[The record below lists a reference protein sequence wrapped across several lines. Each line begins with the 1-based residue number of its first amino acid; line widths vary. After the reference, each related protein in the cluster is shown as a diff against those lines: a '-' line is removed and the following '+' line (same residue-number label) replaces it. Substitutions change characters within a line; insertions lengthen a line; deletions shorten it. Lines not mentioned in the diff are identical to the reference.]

1 MPSDDV
7 ADLLRGLGVRV
18 SREAILALVAH
29 ATTSRLSPVQTLEE
43 LCAVARRERDQ
54 RNLAARA
61 KAATIGSFKPLER
74 FDWNHPRTIQRD
86 LVDELCSLDFIAKG
100 HNVLLRGPSGVG
112 KTMLAQ
118 NLAMLALQRGHTV
131 RFTTLSAALADLLK
145 QESLPALERRLRKY
159 TTPSLLILDE
169 IGYLPCSRQ
178 SADLLYN
185 IISRRHEA
193 RSLVLTTNLPFK
205 QWSTVFPGAA
215 CVSALI
221 DRFVQ
226 HCHIV
231 DIDADSWRQKEA
243 LSMSEPRPNAP
254 QLPPEPPPST
264 PTTTPTKKKR

>member
-1 MPSDDV
+1 MPNDDLV
-7 ADLLRGLGVRV
+7 DLLRAIGVRV
-18 SREAILALVAH
+18 SREALLALIAH

-43 LCAVARRERDQ
+43 LSGVARRERDQ
-54 RNLAARA
+54 RNLAART
-61 KAATIGSFKPLER
+61 KAATIGSFKPIDR
-74 FDWNHPRTIQRD
+74 FDWNHPRAIPRD
-86 LVDELCSLDFIAKG
+86 LVEQLCSLDFIAKG

-159 TTPSLLILDE
+159 TAPSLLILDE

-178 SADLLYN
+178 AADMLYN
-185 IISRRHEA
+185 LISRRHEA
-193 RSLVLTTNLPFK
+193 RSLVMTTNLPFK

-215 CVSALI
+215 CVSAMI
-221 DRFVQ
+221 DRFIQ

-231 DIDADSWRQKEA
+231 DIDADSWRQKESLA
-243 LSMSEPRPNAP
+243 MGEPPHEP
-254 QLPPEPPPST
+254 GEPPPST
-264 PTTTPTKKKR
+264 PTKKKR

>member
-1 MPSDDV
+1 MPNPDIV
-7 ADLLRGLGVRV
+7 DLLRSLGVRV
-18 SREAILALVAH
+18 SREALQALIAH
-29 ATTSRLSPVQTLEE
+29 ATTARLSPVQTFEE
-43 LCAVARRERDQ
+43 LVSLARRERDQ

-74 FDWNHPRTIQRD
+74 FDWNHPRSIQREIVDD
-86 LVDELCSLDFIAKG
+86 LCTLDFIPKG

-118 NLAMLALQRGHTV
+118 NLAMLALQRGYTV
-131 RFTTLSAALADLLK
+131 RFTTLAAALADLLK

-169 IGYLPCSRQ
+169 IGYLPCTRQ

-185 IISRRHEA
+185 IISRRHES

-205 QWSTVFPGAA
+205 QWGTVFPGAA

-231 DIDADSWRQKEA
+231 DIDADSWRQKES
-243 LSMSEPRPNAP
+243 LTMSEPRATPRQEAAEP
-254 QLPPEPPPST
+254 ATSPPA
-264 PTTTPTKKKR
+264 KKR